1 MFLEPSSKKHLDKLK
16 EFLAMEKLNFDKEG
30 IISLI
35 VQVRGNLHHFSQRS
49 SKKKG
54 TPFNQKDF
62 ETMAY
67 LLMSICLMT
76 FCNLTTGEKPK

>member
-1 MFLEPSSKKHLDKLK
+1 
-16 EFLAMEKLNFDKEG
+16 MENLNFDEEG

-35 VQVRGNLHHFSQRS
+35 VQVRGNLHHYSQKS

-54 TPFNQKDF
+54 TPFNQRDF

-67 LLMSICLMT
+67 LLMTICLKT
-76 FCNLTTGEKPK
+76 FCYLTTGEKPK